1 MPLTA
6 TSELAI
12 SCRLGQDPVHVG
24 DARAQARE
32 VLSGWGL
39 GGHVRLAEL
48 VVSELV
54 TNALNHGDGPIA
66 LRLSYA
72 GGGLRGGGPHP
83 GAGRPG
89 PGAAAAGDEWG
100 RGLELL
106 DGLIALHG
114 GERGVIDDR
123 TGPGKTVYV
132 AVPLASDTGR

>member
-32 VLSGWGL
+32 VLPGWGL

-72 GGGLRGGGPHP
+72 GGELPGGVHHPRRGPPGPAAGAAGRRGGRGPARTDWP
-83 GAGRPG
+83 RGRR
-89 PGAAAAGDEWG
+89 A
-100 RGLELL
+100 
-106 DGLIALHG
+106 
-114 GERGVIDDR
+114 
-123 TGPGKTVYV
+123 V
-132 AVPLASDTGR
+132 A